1 MKIWISDTQAS
12 SHRLVRLNCEE
23 HSDYKYLGDFNDNEL
38 SDFFLSLKDDIDVEK
53 NIKLIKYYGYLHLLI
68 FPKNKHI

>member
-23 HSDYKYLGDFNDNEL
+23 HSDYAYLGDLDEGEL
-38 SDFFLSLKDDIDVEK
+38 KNFFLELQPDMDVDK
-53 NIKLIKYYGYLHLLI
+53 NIRLIQYYGYLHLFI
-68 FPKNKHI
+68 IHKK